1 VIQIKIDLFLAIGGK
16 DTMNRGRR
24 GMKSKTKTSAQIIG
38 YVPVST
44 TNKRQT
50 VENHKLA
57 MSEFCRARKLHVAD
71 WIEANASSCR
81 TTKHRRVDELLHR
94 LKPGDTLIVSDLS
107 RLARSVG
114 QQIAILVDTLLRNK
128 VRVIC
133 IKEGIDLNGEQN
145 IQSEIRVTM
154 FSLFAEIERDLLS
167 ERTKEGLRR
176 ARAQGKLLGR
186 PKGSLGKSKLD
197 GKETEIKRYLS
208 LGVNKTNIA
217 CIFQV
222 GWTTLDHFIRTRG
235 LR

>member
-1 VIQIKIDLFLAIGGK
+1 
-16 DTMNRGRR
+16 MNKGRR
-24 GMKSKTKTSAQIIG
+24 GTKSQTKTAGSIIG
-38 YVPVST
+38 YVRVST
-44 TNKRQT
+44 TDKRQT
-50 VENHKLA
+50 VENQKLA
-57 MSEFCRARKLHVAD
+57 ISEFCRARKLHVDD
-71 WIEANASSCR
+71 WIEANASSR
-81 TTKHRRVDELLHR
+81 RDTKQRRIDELVDCLR
-94 LKPGDTLIVSDLS
+94 PGDTLVVSELS

-114 QQIAILVDTLLRNK
+114 QIAILVDTLLRNE

-133 IKEGIDLNGEQN
+133 IKEGIDLNGAQN
-145 IQSEIRVTM
+145 IQSKVMVTM

-217 CIFQV
+217 RIYQV
-222 GWTTLDHFIRTRG
+222 GWTTMDHFIRTRK